1 MARRKGKPKKARK
14 KKARIPVPLYT
25 DHLERLQDK
34 ANWSRSKTV
43 CTVCK
48 GPRGGEP
55 VYHGDDARICRDCA
69 VKIFKRNA
77 KGASLG
83 NWTSRDFIESLS
95 PPAGLLRRFT
105 VLFRYAEAEERLA
118 QTGPENLETIRRLLL
133 DQLGHMD
140 GHPLAEAVRTA
151 AHEACVAVG
160 EGIVDLLVSVRKPKA
175 PWQFT
180 ANQVL
185 TGGAINPEHPK
196 VKAMLKAAAENSS
209 PSVRICAA
217 RGVGLHDA
225 YWAMQLLD
233 KLGRDPNPLVRE
245 AVAQI
250 RAGQRERAPQRGPS
264 QKTPEPQPAPRKKSP
279 PLTPLESAINGAY
292 NVATLKMV
300 YQTYLSSLFDEDWFD
315 IDGPFSLNRLRKSD
329 LVKALAE
336 AFSHKQRFRSLYGQM
351 PDGVKTVL
359 DALVWEGRAREMSE
373 FRGIDPPFFTLVE
386 ETRYGREIYIEKP
399 NPAYFILPIVEE
411 YDWRESR
418 SPSQSRFIVSL
429 PDEVRTLLKSRLAP
443 PPEYHL
449 EGTTEV
455 KKTRFRFKDGDRV
468 LAQIEAVSTFI
479 RQDGLKFTK
488 SGDRVLKNSLR
499 QMVET
504 CRLREF
510 YPDVERDLD
519 YLRGHLMANFLSSEK
534 KAPLTEGTPEA
545 LKAAFDGFF
554 SGETHKTLSL
564 DSLLAHL
571 KGMGYRRQISR
582 GTLSERDISV
592 RASLPKLLRNLPDAR
607 WVDVDTLLKHCR
619 CRDIDLEAVHRS
631 RYAGKPLYDPMVA
644 TPFLKA
650 VLFFFAAFGL
660 VEILYDRPRI
670 TIAQGEENR
679 RISVWDGLRYVR
691 PTTLG
696 AFVAGKSETYE
707 AAAPPETATVSLDD
721 NRLLIHLHGRDPIK
735 EMALSQIAER
745 VAENLYKVSFGSFL
759 QGCTTEAGIRQ
770 RKALFQQHI
779 EAEPTGIWKAF
790 LDDVEGKVDPLVPV
804 RSMAVFRLK
813 ENQELISLVA
823 RDPELKQYILKAEG
837 YHILIPHTHLS
848 KVRNRLEAFGYL
860 IQDLR

>member
-1 MARRKGKPKKARK
+1 MAGRKNKTRKTRK
-14 KKARIPVPLYT
+14 KKANVPVPLYT
-25 DHLERLQDK
+25 EHLDRLQDK

-69 VKIFKRNA
+69 VKIFKRNV

-95 PPAGLLRRFT
+95 PSAGLLRRFT

-118 QTGPENLETIRRLLL
+118 RTGPENLETIRRLLL
-133 DQLGHMD
+133 DHLGRMD
-140 GHPLAEAVRTA
+140 DHPLAENVRTA
-151 AHEACVAVG
+151 AHDACVAVG

-196 VKAMLKAAAENSS
+196 VKAMLKTAAEDSS

-233 KLGRDPNPLVRE
+233 KLGSDPNPLVRE

-250 RAGQRERAPQRGPS
+250 RAGQRARAPRSAPA
-264 QKTPEPQPAPRKKSP
+264 QKTPGLQPAPRKKSP
-279 PLTPLESAINGAY
+279 PLTPLESAISDVY
-292 NVATLKMV
+292 NLNILKTV
-300 YQTYLSSLFDEDWFD
+300 YKTYLSSLFDEDRFD
-315 IDGPFSLNRLRKSD
+315 IDGPFSVHRLPKSE

-336 AFSHKQRFRSLYGQM
+336 AFSNKKLFRRLYEQM

-359 DALVWEGRAREMSE
+359 DALVWKGRRAREISE
-373 FRGIDPPFFTLVE
+373 FKGLDPPFSTLVE

-411 YDWRESR
+411 HDWRAR
-418 SPSQSRFIVSL
+418 GDQSRFILSL
-429 PDEVRTLLKSRLAP
+429 PDEVRTRLKTHLPP

-455 KKTRFRFKDGDRV
+455 EKTRFRFSDEDRI
-468 LAQIEAVSTFI
+468 LAQIDAVSAYI
-479 RQDGLKFTK
+479 RQGGLTFVK

-519 YLRGHLMANFLSSEK
+519 FLRGHLMANFLSSEK

-545 LKAAFDGFF
+545 LKAAFHGFF
-554 SGETHKTLSL
+554 SRETHKTFSL
-564 DSLLAHL
+564 DSLLTHL
-571 KGMGYRRQISR
+571 KGLGYRRPRSR
-582 GTLSERDISV
+582 GTLSKREISI
-592 RASLPKLLRNLPDAR
+592 RASLPTLLRNLPDAR
-607 WVDVDTLLKHCR
+607 WVDMDTLLKHCR
-619 CRDIDLEAVHRS
+619 CRDIDLDVVHRS
-631 RYAGKPLYDPMVA
+631 YYANESLHEPVVE

-660 VEILYDRPRI
+660 VEIAYDRPRNAF
-670 TIAQGEENR
+670 TQQEENR
-679 RISVWDGLRYVR
+679 PPSVWDGLRYVR
-691 PTTLG
+691 PTPLG

-707 AAAPPETATVSLDD
+707 AAAPPETAAVSLDE

-745 VAENLYKVSFGSFL
+745 VTDNLYKVSFGSFL
-759 QGCTTEAGIRQ
+759 QDCTTEAGIQQ
-770 RKALFQQHI
+770 RKTLFQQHI

-813 ENQELISLVA
+813 ENGELISLVA
-823 RDPELKQYILKAEG
+823 RDPELKKHILKAEDH
-837 YHILIPHTHLS
+837 HILIPHAHLG

>member
-1 MARRKGKPKKARK
+1 MAGRKGKPKKARK
-14 KKARIPVPLYT
+14 KKNRIPVPLYT
-25 DHLERLQDK
+25 DHLERLQDE

-48 GPRGGEP
+48 VPRGGEP

-69 VKIFKRNA
+69 VKIFKRNV
-77 KGASLG
+77 KGESLD

-95 PPAGLLRRFT
+95 PSAGLLRRFT

-118 QTGPENLETIRRLLL
+118 RTGPENLETIRRLLL
-133 DQLGHMD
+133 DHLGHMD
-140 GHPLAEAVRTA
+140 GHPLAETVRTA
-151 AHEACVAVG
+151 AHDACVAVG
-160 EGIVDLLVSVRKPKA
+160 EGILDLLVSVRKPKA

-196 VKAMLKAAAENSS
+196 VKAMLKTAAEDSS

-245 AVAQI
+245 AVALI
-250 RAGQRERAPQRGPS
+250 RAGQRERAPQRAPA
-264 QKTPEPQPAPRKKSP
+264 QKTPEPKPAPPKKSP
-279 PLTPLESAINGAY
+279 PLTPLESAINGVY
-292 NVATLKMV
+292 NVATLKIV
-300 YQTYLSSLFDEDWFD
+300 YQTYLSSLFDEGWFD

-329 LVKALAE
+329 LARALAE
-336 AFSHKQRFRSLYGQM
+336 AFSNKKRFRRLYEQM

-359 DALVWEGRAREMSE
+359 NALVWEGRAREISE
-373 FRGIDPPFFTLVE
+373 FRGLEPPFFILVE
-386 ETRYGREIYIEKP
+386 ETRYGREIHIEKP

-418 SPSQSRFIVSL
+418 RPSQSRFIVSL
-429 PDEVRTLLKSRLAP
+429 PDEVRTRLKTQLAP

-449 EGTTEV
+449 EGTAEV
-455 KKTRFRFKDGDRV
+455 EKTRFRFAEKDRI
-468 LAQIEAVSTFI
+468 LAQIDAVSAHI
-479 RQDGLKFTK
+479 GQGGLQFVK

-545 LKAAFDGFF
+545 LKTAFDGFF
-554 SGETHKTLSL
+554 SGETHKTFSL
-564 DSLLAHL
+564 NSLLTHL
-571 KGMGYRRQISR
+571 KGMGYRRQSPR
-582 GTLSERDISV
+582 ATLSEREISV
-592 RASLPKLLRNLPDAR
+592 RASLPTLLRRLPDAR

-619 CRDIDLEAVHRS
+619 CRDIDLEVVHRS
-631 RYAGKPLYDPMVA
+631 RYAGKALYDPLVA

-660 VEILYDRPRI
+660 VEILYDRPRNDF
-670 TIAQGEENR
+670 TGQEQDR
-679 RISVWDGLRYVR
+679 RLSVWDGLRYVR
-691 PTTLG
+691 PTPLG
-696 AFVAGKSETYE
+696 AFVVGKSETYE
-707 AAAPPETATVSLDD
+707 AAAPPETAAVSLDE

-745 VAENLYKVSFGSFL
+745 VADNLYKVSFQSFL
-759 QGCTTEAGIRQ
+759 QGCTTEAGIQQ
-770 RKALFQQHI
+770 RKTLFQQHI

-823 RDPELKQYILKAEG
+823 RDPELKKHILKAEDH
-837 YHILIPHTHLS
+837 HILIPHAHLG
-848 KVRNRLEAFGYL
+848 KVRNRLETFGYL
-860 IQDLR
+860 IQDLK